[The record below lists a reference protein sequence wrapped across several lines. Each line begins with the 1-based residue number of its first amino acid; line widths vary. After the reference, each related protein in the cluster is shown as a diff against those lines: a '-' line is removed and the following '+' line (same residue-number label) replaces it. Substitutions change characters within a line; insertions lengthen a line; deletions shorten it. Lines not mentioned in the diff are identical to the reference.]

1 MNLAV
6 RWLIVAIGAV
16 LAGVAATHDAAEL
29 EAKTPAVEP
38 QGASRSRFY
47 VETGPIPVWIDPRTR
62 CEYFL
67 DTGTP
72 LFAADGRQ
80 LCDAEGA
87 STP

>member
-1 MNLAV
+1 VNLAV

-29 EAKTPAVEP
+29 EAKAEPVPAP
-38 QGASRSRFY
+38 SASRFY

-87 STP
+87 PKP

>member
-1 MNLAV
+1 MSLLARYV
-6 RWLIVAIGAV
+6 VVAV
-16 LAGVAATHDAAEL
+16 LVALTAYASTLERPVAPAAV
-29 EAKTPAVEP
+29 VEP
-38 QGASRSRFY
+38 QGTSRSRFY

-87 STP
+87 TP